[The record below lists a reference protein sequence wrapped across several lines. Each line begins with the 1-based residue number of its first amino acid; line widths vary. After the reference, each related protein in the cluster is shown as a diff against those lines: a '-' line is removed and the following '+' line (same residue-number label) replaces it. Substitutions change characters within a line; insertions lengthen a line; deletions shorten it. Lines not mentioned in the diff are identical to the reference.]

1 MGKEKNSSPELYSV
15 ESECAVIGG
24 LLIKPEYFDDVDT
37 ILKAQDFYLIQHRY
51 IFEAI
56 SELAHKNKAID
67 MLTLSERLKEKA
79 CLDEVGGL
87 AYLAEMVNSTP
98 SASNLITYANLVK
111 RYSKQRQFLALGQF
125 ILGEMRTPKNAEQ
138 LDEFAER
145 IEKQYTEIS
154 LSQQD
159 KSAVNLSDVFGEIFD
174 RMEKSTLNAD
184 PVTGTPLGIQQI
196 DELTTGGQPGEL
208 IIIAARPAMGKT
220 ALSLTAAASILD
232 KLDEQSVFYFSQ
244 EMPADQLLQ
253 RLMAMKSRVSLQKIR
268 RATELKEE
276 DWSKLSDSV
285 GLIQRNWSKRLIIDD
300 EGALTIPRLRSK
312 VRQYSRQYGLPAAVF
327 IDYLQLMRGTGR
339 IENRHLEITQISG
352 ALKALAKELNR
363 PVYALSQLNRSLEQR
378 TNKRPVNADL
388 RESGSLEQDADV
400 ILFIYRDEVYYP
412 ESVDRGLAEIIIG
425 KQRNGPL
432 GSVKCRFYGE
442 FSLFE
447 NEMNLGRYRYE
458 Y

>member
-1 MGKEKNSSPELYSV
+1 AEK
-15 ESECAVIGG
+15 
-24 LLIKPEYFDDVDT
+24 
-37 ILKAQDFYLIQHRY
+37 
-51 IFEAI
+51 
-56 SELAHKNKAID
+56 LA
-67 MLTLSERLKEKA
+67 T
-79 CLDEVGGL
+79 
-87 AYLAEMVNSTP
+87 LAEQ
-98 SASNLITYANLVK
+98 IEQ
-111 RYSKQRQFLALGQF
+111 RYTQ
-125 ILGEMRTPKNAEQ
+125 
-138 LDEFAER
+138 
-145 IEKQYTEIS
+145 IS
-154 LSQQD
+154 LNQTD
-159 KSAVNLSDVFGEIFD
+159 KSAVKLADIFSQMID
-174 RMEKSTLNAD
+174 KMEKSTLNED

-196 DELTTGGQPGEL
+196 DELTTGGQAGEL

-220 ALSLTAAASILD
+220 ALSLTATASILD
-232 KLDEQSVFYFSQ
+232 KMTDQPVFYFSQ

-253 RLMAMKSRVSLQKIR
+253 RFTAMKSRVSRQKIR
-268 RATELKEE
+268 RATELKVE

-285 GLIQRNWSKRLIIDD
+285 GRIQRDWNKRLIIDD

-352 ALKALAKELNR
+352 ALKTLAKELGR

-400 ILFIYRDEVYYP
+400 ILFIYRDEVYHP
-412 ESVDRGLAEIIIG
+412 ESADRGLAEIIIG

-458 Y
+458 H

>member
-15 ESECAVIGG
+15 ESESAVIGG
-24 LLIKPEYFDDVDT
+24 LLIKPEYFDDVGA

-67 MLTLSERLKEKA
+67 MLTLSELLKEKA

-138 LDEFAER
+138 LDELAER

-159 KSAVNLSDVFGEIFD
+159 KSAVNLSEVFGELFD
-174 RMEKSTLNAD
+174 RMEISTLNAD

-220 ALSLTAAASILD
+220 ALSLTAATSILD
-232 KLDEQSVFYFSQ
+232 KLDGSVFYFSQ

-285 GLIQRNWSKRLIIDD
+285 GRIQQDWNKRLIIDD

-339 IENRHLEITQISG
+339 VENRHLEITQISG
-352 ALKALAKELNR
+352 ALKVLAKELGC

-400 ILFIYRDEVYYP
+400 ILFIYRDEVYHP

-447 NEMNLGRYRYE
+447 NEMNLDGYRYE